1 MWTINTLFIPPT
13 KFMVSGRN
21 SSQHGCQQCIR
32 ARIFWHNHGSS
43 RLDRKDSIL
52 ACLGITICESRLDKY
67 WIYYHGWFSI
77 EGTVIAFKTSAFSLL
92 PDCPPNTRP
101 SIFSL
106 VMTIS

>member
-13 KFMVSGRN
+13 KSATI
-21 SSQHGCQQCIR
+21 HG
-32 ARIFWHNHGSS
+32 F
-43 RLDRKDSIL
+43 RKDSIL